1 MNKQQLFEE
10 VATLLVQLF
19 ELDPD
24 EITLES
30 KLYEDLELDSIVA
43 IDLIVQLQKKTDK
56 SIKPD
61 LFKTV
66 RTVQDIVNAVE
77 DLFNS

>member
-1 MNKQQLFEE
+1 MNKQQSFEE
-10 VATLLVQLF
+10 VTTLLVQLF
-19 ELDPD
+19 ELDPND
-24 EITLES
+24 ITLES
-30 KLYEDLELDSIVA
+30 KLYKDLGLDSIDA

-66 RTVQDIVNAVE
+66 ETVQDLVNAVE
-77 DLFNS
+77 DLFN